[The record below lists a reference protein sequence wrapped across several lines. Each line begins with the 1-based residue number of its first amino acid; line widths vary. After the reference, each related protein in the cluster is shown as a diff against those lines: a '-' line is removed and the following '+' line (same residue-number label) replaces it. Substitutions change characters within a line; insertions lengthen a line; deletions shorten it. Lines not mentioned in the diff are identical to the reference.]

1 MMKPKLSFWPIWL
14 ESRRKKHA
22 QLGLKGVRFVEGLT
36 VGSVTGVGREFTGFQ
51 NEITSGLEYAG
62 ARFYDPEL
70 GSFLT
75 HDVRSQFASP
85 YSYGGGDP
93 VNWTDPDGDFFFS
106 LLAIIFASAFASAA
120 INTVVAAAQGLPLTA
135 IGRAAIGG
143 AIAGAAGAGI
153 GIVATAAAIGVGTLA
168 GTLSV
173 SLQAAQQQLVGVAI
187 RSAFS
192 TTLADA
198 AGQTAAA
205 AGAPGP
211 LVTAVSIVVG
221 YAASY
226 GFDQAWGNDLG
237 GSITRDT
244 SGQSGSNMCSNTTD
258 HTNIT
263 MMAAEDAGFS
273 RADANAITRGNL
285 IRDQNLWNNQ
295 DHFDFLANETAT
307 NLREQA
313 RSVDWSLPDAR
324 SDFIKAVGGATHHI
338 QDPFALGH
346 TVPGT
351 SALRGPVAAPLR
363 FLIHNAVGGE
373 ITFRQASYDATLR
386 YLREVHQGLPGIS

>member
-1 MMKPKLSFWPIWL
+1 M
-14 ESRRKKHA
+14 
-22 QLGLKGVRFVEGLT
+22 
-36 VGSVTGVGREFTGFQ
+36 TGVGREFTGFQ
-51 NEITSGLEYAG
+51 SEITSGLEYAG

-120 INTVVAAAQGLPLTA
+120 INTVIAAAQGLPLTA

-143 AIAGAAGAGI
+143 AIAGAVGAGI
-153 GIVATAAAIGVGTLA
+153 GIVAAAAAIGVGTLA

-192 TTLADA
+192 TTFANA

-226 GFDQAWGNDLG
+226 GFDQAWGDDLG
-237 GSITRDT
+237 GSITRD

-273 RADANAITRGNL
+273 RADANAITQGQPDPRSEPLEQPGSLRLPGERDVRRGCKP
-285 IRDQNLWNNQ
+285 DPTQ
-295 DHFDFLANETAT
+295 
-307 NLREQA
+307 
-313 RSVDWSLPDAR
+313 VDWRSSDAR
-324 SDFIKAVGGATHHI
+324 SDFFRAVGGATHHI

-386 YLREVHQGLPGIS
+386 LLARQCTRPYRASREASSP

>member
-1 MMKPKLSFWPIWL
+1 MRGRWDGNGTRDPRIGHRASGASSPA
-14 ESRRKKHA
+14 SRTRS
-22 QLGLKGVRFVEGLT
+22 L
-36 VGSVTGVGREFTGFQ
+36 
-51 NEITSGLEYAG
+51 SGLQYAG

-75 HDVRSQFASP
+75 HDARRQFASP

-93 VNWTDPDGDFFFS
+93 VNWTDPDGDFF
-106 LLAIIFASAFASAA
+106 LALIGVILASAFASAA
-120 INTVVAAAQGLPLTA
+120 INTVIAAAQGLPLSA
-135 IGRAAIGG
+135 IGKAAIGG
-143 AIAGAAGAGI
+143 AIAGAVGAGI
-153 GIVATAAAIGVGTLA
+153 GVVAAAGAIGVGALA

-173 SLQAAQQQLVGVAI
+173 PLDAAQQQLVGVAI

-192 TTLADA
+192 TTFANA

-226 GFDQAWGNDLG
+226 GFDQAWGDDLG

-244 SGQSGSNMCSNTTD
+244 GGQSGSNMCSNTTD
-258 HTNIT
+258 HTDIT
-263 MMAAEDAGFS
+263 TMAAEDAGFS
-273 RADANAITRGNL
+273 HADAQEIT
-285 IRDQNLWNNQ
+285 
-295 DHFDFLANETAT
+295 AAT
-307 NLREQA
+307 SCATRISGATRTTSTSWRRTRRRAGA
-313 RSVDWSLPDAR
+313 RRSKRDWSSSHGTSA
-324 SDFIKAVGGATHHI
+324 DFFKAVGGATHHI

-351 SALRGPVAAPLR
+351 SSLRGPVAAPLR

-386 YLREVHQGLPGIS
+386 YLREVHDGLPGIS

>member
-1 MMKPKLSFWPIWL
+1 
-14 ESRRKKHA
+14 
-22 QLGLKGVRFVEGLT
+22 VRGRWD
-36 VGSVTGVGREFTGFQ
+36 GAGRWSSVPATAVGREFTGFQ
-51 NEITSGLEYAG
+51 SETTSGLEYAG

-75 HDVRSQFASP
+75 HDSRSQFASP

-93 VNWTDPDGDFFFS
+93 LNWTDPDGNFFLE
-106 LLAIIFASAFASAA
+106 LLGVILASALASAA
-120 INTVVAAAQGLPLTA
+120 INTVIAAAQGLPLNA

-143 AIAGAAGAGI
+143 AIAGAVGAGI
-153 GIVATAAAIGVGTLA
+153 GVIAAVGAIGAGSLA

-173 SLQAAQQQLVGVAI
+173 SLDAAQEQLINVAI

-192 TTLADA
+192 TTFANT
-198 AGQTAAA
+198 AGQTASA

-226 GFDQAWGNDLG
+226 GFDQAWGDDLG
-237 GSITRDT
+237 GSITRT
-244 SGQSGSNMCSNTTD
+244 PSGQNGSSMCSNTSD

-263 MMAAEDAGFS
+263 TMAAEDAGFS
-273 RADANAITRGNL
+273 KADADQITQGNL
-285 IRDQNLWNNQ
+285 LRDRNLWDNQ
-295 DHFDFLANETAT
+295 DHFDLLANDTARD
-307 NLREQA
+307 LRQ
-313 RSVDWSLPDAR
+313 SVAKMSSEPGHTRGAIL
-324 SDFIKAVGGATHHI
+324 KAVGATTHHI

-373 ITFRQASYDATLR
+373 ITFRQASYDATLN
-386 YLREVHQGLPGIS
+386 YLREAQTYLPGVS